1 MSHGFRK
8 QVRRNRDQF
17 WLTDAQYSKLE
28 PHLPTDTR
36 GKARVGDWR
45 AIGGIIHVLKS
56 GGRWVDAISHARSSR
71 RAAGANCDRQLRGQS
86 RSRGGR
92 ATKIHPLTGA
102 QCRPLA
108 FMLTSG
114 QVADC
119 TAAAALLGWLPKC
132 DVLHADKGYDANAI
146 RRQVEERGATPN
158 ISRKADR
165 KRGNCFSP
173 FHYCNRSAIER
184 ATEAPS
190 SACFAG

>member
-1 MSHGFRK
+1 M
-8 QVRRNRDQF
+8 NRDRF
-17 WLTDAQYSKLE
+17 WLTDGQFSNLE

-36 GKARVGDWR
+36 GK
-45 AIGGIIHVLKS
+45 
-56 GGRWVDAISHARSSR
+56 
-71 RAAGANCDRQLRGQS
+71 
-86 RSRGGR
+86 
-92 ATKIHPLTGA
+92 
-102 QCRPLA
+102 
-108 FMLTSG
+108 
-114 QVADC
+114 
-119 TAAAALLGWLPKC
+119 
-132 DVLHADKGYDANAI
+132 DKGYDANAI